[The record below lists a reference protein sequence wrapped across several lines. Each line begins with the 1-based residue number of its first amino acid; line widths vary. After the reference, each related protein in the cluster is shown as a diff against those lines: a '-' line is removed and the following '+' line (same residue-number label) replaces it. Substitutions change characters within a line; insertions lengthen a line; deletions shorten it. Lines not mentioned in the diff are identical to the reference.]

1 MCLLSY
7 SYNLNGME
15 HLKIKLIEVSSGLLP
30 QIDTIGHNLLLKDQI
45 VIKAVLEAD
54 KIPLELRK
62 SIVLDIVRITQYG
75 DIFGGMVLSHYHDL
89 VNSLL

>member
-1 MCLLSY
+1 
-7 SYNLNGME
+7 
-15 HLKIKLIEVSSGLLP
+15 
-30 QIDTIGHNLLLKDQI
+30 